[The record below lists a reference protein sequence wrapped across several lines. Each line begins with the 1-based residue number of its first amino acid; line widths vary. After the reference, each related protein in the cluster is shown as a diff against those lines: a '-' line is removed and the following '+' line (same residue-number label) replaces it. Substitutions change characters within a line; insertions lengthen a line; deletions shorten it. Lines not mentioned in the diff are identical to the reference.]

1 MALDDVDGG
10 SPDLLTVRRHGYN
23 EAGEMGPPARYATVP
38 EESMGPGAP
47 GLPTVL
53 GLARNGDGDVLVTF
67 SRPVH
72 AGGEVELYAL
82 RQACPRPWGEVEL
95 YALDP
100 ATGGWGLPLLGGS
113 GTAVFT
119 FDSDAEDR
127 LPPVLGE
134 SQVAGFIMTAPFE
147 V

>member
-1 MALDDVDGG
+1 
-10 SPDLLTVRRHGYN
+10 
-23 EAGEMGPPARYATVP
+23 MGPPARYATVP

-53 GLARNGDGDVLVTF
+53 GLARNGDASVLVTF

-72 AGGEVELYAL
+72 AG
-82 RQACPRPWGEVEL
+82 GEVEL

-119 FDSDAEDR
+119 FDSDAEAR
-127 LPPVLGE
+127 LPLVLGE